1 MVWVKIIIRVEFY
14 SNAGNG
20 KTAEAGQI
28 IESMGI
34 TADPRMQG
42 FVAILAIVINV
53 ICITEIIKR
62 SVKLGKNPYA
72 NEVFGDTKDFKL
84 AMERAE

>member
-1 MVWVKIIIRVEFY
+1 MDLYEKAIALY
-14 SNAGNG
+14 NAGQG
-20 KTAEAGQI
+20 KTAAANEAI
-28 IESMGI
+28 AAMGI

-42 FVAILAIVINV
+42 FVAILSIAINV
-53 ICITEIIKR
+53 ICIAEIIKR

-72 NEVFGDTKDFKL
+72 NEVFADTKDFKL